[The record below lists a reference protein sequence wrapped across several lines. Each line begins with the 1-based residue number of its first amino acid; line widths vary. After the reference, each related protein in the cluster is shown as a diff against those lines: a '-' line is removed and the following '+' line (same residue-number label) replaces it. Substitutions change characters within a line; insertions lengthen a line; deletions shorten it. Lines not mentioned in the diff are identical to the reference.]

1 MAEIREVLR
10 LEDQFSRVFSQYI
23 NMAEQAATA
32 TQEQGAQAASA
43 GAQTAQAYQEA
54 TQQAQYMAAKAAEAA
69 EEVKA
74 ASAAQKAQA
83 DQAASA
89 YRIAAE
95 QAKAAAAQQKAQ
107 AQQAASAFTVAQE
120 RAKAFTTQVNAASAA
135 QKAQAQQLILSYQV
149 AAERARA
156 MASETNAA
164 AAAQRK
170 QAQEAAYA
178 ASSTEKM
185 GRSFSSATS
194 HANGLVSALR
204 TLISIAAIKSTFSL
218 ADDIANTTAR
228 LSMIARPGESVD
240 DIQAQIMSSAN
251 RSRAG
256 YLETASS
263 IGKMGVMAGD
273 TFSGSSEMIQFMEAI
288 NKQFVIAGTSA
299 EGVDAAMLQLTQ
311 AMSSG
316 VLRGE
321 ELNSIFE
328 QAPNIIQTIAD
339 YMGVPVGQIRDMAS
353 EGQITADIVKNAMLS
368 AADDIDAEFEK
379 MPRTWNQVWTRIQND
394 AIAAF
399 QPVLDKISEI
409 ANSDE
414 LTDMMNGLSTA
425 FNAAAAA
432 AEWLI
437 DSILWVKNTLE
448 PYSDEVEI
456 VVGALVGFKVA
467 LGLAAAAQWA
477 LNAAQEAS
485 PTTWVIVAIFAII
498 AALLLLWENCEEFRG
513 FVADMMT
520 SNAEAMLWLYN
531 EAILPLYNGWLQ
543 GQKNMIPGI
552 ADFCTTVINLY
563 YDMVTGIV
571 NNVSKAVGALSGLAG
586 AYNAL
591 AGAMGQP
598 LIDVDAIQGNLADT
612 SAWLESQRSSAL
624 AAINVQR
631 NAIESAQP
639 WEKIDMDAARKAL
652 GDINEGIRNFSFV
665 DTFNS
670 LWEQFQDKLPGE
682 DDGEGSSGSTD
693 ITNDLLDE
701 IAGNTS
707 SLKKEVSLASEDI
720 KMLVDMAQRDY
731 INQINVQTA
740 APTITVNASSAD
752 GKGMNEQKL
761 ANAIGRI
768 LLQQSSA
775 STVKAYSIVV

>member
-1 MAEIREVLR
+1 
-10 LEDQFSRVFSQYI
+10 
-23 NMAEQAATA
+23 
-32 TQEQGAQAASA
+32 
-43 GAQTAQAYQEA
+43 
-54 TQQAQYMAAKAAEAA
+54 
-69 EEVKA
+69 
-74 ASAAQKAQA
+74 
-83 DQAASA
+83 
-89 YRIAAE
+89 
-95 QAKAAAAQQKAQ
+95 
-107 AQQAASAFTVAQE
+107 
-120 RAKAFTTQVNAASAA
+120 
-135 QKAQAQQLILSYQV
+135 
-149 AAERARA
+149 
-156 MASETNAA
+156 
-164 AAAQRK
+164 
-170 QAQEAAYA
+170 
-178 ASSTEKM
+178 M
-185 GRSFSSATS
+185 GRSFSSATT

-204 TLISIAAIKSTFSL
+204 TLISVAAIKSTFSL

-228 LSMIARPGESVD
+228 LSMIAKPGESVS
-240 DIQAQIMSSAN
+240 DIQSQIMASAN
-251 RSRAG
+251 RSRAN
-256 YLETASS
+256 YLTTASS

-273 TFSGSSEMIQFMEAI
+273 TFSSSSELIQFMEAI
-288 NKQFVIAGTSA
+288 NKEFVIAGTNV

-321 ELNSIFE
+321 ELATIYD
-328 QAPNIIQTIAD
+328 AMPDMIQRIAD
-339 YMGVPVGQIRDMAS
+339 YMEVPKESIRDLAS

-368 AADDIDAEFEK
+368 AADDIDTEFEK
-379 MPRTWNQVWTRIQND
+379 MPRTWGQVRTQIQND

-409 ANSDE
+409 ADSDDM
-414 LTDMMNGLSTA
+414 TDMMNGLSTA

-437 DSILWVKNTLE
+437 DSILWVKNALE

-456 VVGALVGFKVA
+456 VVGALVGLKVA
-467 LGLAAAAQWA
+467 LGLAAVAQWA

-531 EAILPLYNGWLQ
+531 EAIVPLYNGWLQ

-571 NNVSKAVGALSGLAG
+571 SNVSKAVEALSGLAG

-598 LIDVDAIQGNLADT
+598 LIDVGAIQGNLADT
-612 SAWLESQRSSAL
+612 SAWLESQRSTAL

-639 WEKIDMDAARKAL
+639 WEKIDMDAAREVL

-670 LWEQFQDKLPGE
+670 LWNQFQSKVPGE
-682 DDGEGSSGSTD
+682 EEGSGSGSSSTD
-693 ITNDLLDE
+693 VTNDYLDE

-707 SLKKEVSLASEDI
+707 ALKKEVSLASEDI

-752 GKGMNEQKL
+752 GNGMNEQKL

>member
-10 LEDQFSRVFSQYI
+10 LEDQFSSVFAQYI
-23 NMAEQAATA
+23 SLAQQASGAMRQQS
-32 TQEQGAQAASA
+32 TQASTTGAAAQEGYSTAASA
-43 GAQTAQAYQEA
+43 VGAFTSAV
-54 TQQAQYMAAKAAEAA
+54 QQ
-69 EEVKA
+69 
-74 ASAAQKAQA
+74 ASAAVNS
-83 DQAASA
+83 QAAQT
-89 YRIAAE
+89 RAAGSSM
-95 QAKAAAAQQKAQ
+95 
-107 AQQAASAFTVAQE
+107 ASAFQ
-120 RAKAFTTQVNAASAA
+120 SAES
-135 QKAQAQQLILSYQV
+135 QAQDFANEAKKATETLRSLSTQ
-149 AAERARA
+149 
-156 MASETNAA
+156 ET
-164 AAAQRK
+164 RTIT
-170 QAQEAAYA
+170 
-178 ASSTEKM
+178 STDKM
-185 GRSFSSATS
+185 GRSFSSATT

-204 TLISIAAIKSTFSL
+204 TLISVAAIKSTFSL

-228 LSMIARPGESVD
+228 LSMIAKPGESVSD
-240 DIQAQIMSSAN
+240 MQAQIMASAN
-251 RSRAG
+251 RSRAS
-256 YLETASS
+256 YLTTAQSV
-263 IGKMGVMAGD
+263 GKMGVMAGD
-273 TFSGSSEMIQFMEAI
+273 TFSSSSELIQFMEAI
-288 NKQFVIAGTSA
+288 NKEFAIAGTSA
-299 EGVDAAMLQLTQ
+299 TGIDAAMLQLTQ

-328 QAPNIIQTIAD
+328 QAPNIVQTIAD
-339 YMGVPVGQIRDMAS
+339 YMGVPIGQVRDLAS
-353 EGQITADIVKNAMLS
+353 EGQLTAEIVKNALLW
-368 AADDIDAEFEK
+368 AADDINEEYEK
-379 MPRTWNQVWTRIQND
+379 IPRTWARVWNQIQSD

-409 ANSDE
+409 AASDDM
-414 LTDMMNGLSTA
+414 TDMMNGLSTA

-437 DSILWVKNTLE
+437 DSILWVKDELE

-456 VVGALVGFKVA
+456 VVGALVGLKVA
-467 LGLAAAAQWA
+467 LGLAAVAQWA

-531 EAILPLYNGWLQ
+531 EAIVPLYNGWLQ

-571 NNVSKAVGALSGLAG
+571 SNVSKAVEALSGLAG

-612 SAWLESQRSSAL
+612 SAWLESQRSTAL

-639 WEKIDMDAARKAL
+639 WEKIDMDAAREVL

-670 LWEQFQDKLPGE
+670 LWNQFQSKVPGE
-682 DDGEGSSGSTD
+682 EEGSGSGSSSTD
-693 ITNDLLDE
+693 VTNDYLDE

-707 SLKKEVSLASEDI
+707 ALKKEVSLASEDI

-752 GKGMNEQKL
+752 GNGMNEQKL